1 MIERAYEIACLAHAG
16 QVDKG
21 GHDYIEHPLAVY
33 KMLDTEE
40 EKIVGL
46 LHDVLEDG
54 DKSFFTLDE
63 IREEFGDTVADAV
76 DAVTHREGEEYFDYL
91 ARLAKNK
98 IAVRVKLA
106 DLTHNS
112 DLSRIEHP
120 TEKDYARVEKYKK
133 AKQYLMEH
141 GA

>member
-21 GHDYIEHPLAVY
+21 GHDYIEHPLAVS

-54 DKSFFTLDE
+54 DSALFTLDG
-63 IREEFGDTVADAV
+63 IREEFGNTVADAL
-76 DAVTHREGEEYFDYL
+76 DALTHREGEDYFDYL
-91 ARLAKNK
+91 ARVAKNNL
-98 IAVRVKLA
+98 AVRVKLA

-120 TEKDYARVEKYKK
+120 TEKDYARIEKYKK
-133 AKQYLMEH
+133 AKQYLMDH
-141 GA
+141 TA